1 VKADK
6 TLVLGGGGLAGLGWF
21 AGLIF
26 GLKEGGVDLRDAE
39 RMIGTSAG
47 SATAAQLRSPQS
59 IETLYARQTDPE
71 LIADEP
77 PPSSAQL
84 AALMATYPK
93 LMALTDNQKRLQAIR
108 SLART
113 TATAASEMRRTMIER
128 RLSGADWSDAA
139 LTVTA
144 VDLETCDVVTFHA
157 GSSVGLVD
165 AVAASCAVP
174 GIWPVVEIAGRSY
187 MDGGVYSVDNAH
199 LAAGSARVIILSPL
213 GSVTPMPP
221 GFRLADQ
228 VAALE
233 AGGAKVLVVEP
244 DADCRTA
251 MGSNPFDPLIRMP
264 TSLAARKQGNT
275 LAGSVG
281 AFWA

>member
-1 VKADK
+1 VKTDK

-26 GLKEGGVDLRDAE
+26 GLNEVGVDLRDAD

-47 SATAAQLRSPQS
+47 SATAAQLRSAQS
-59 IETLYARQTDPE
+59 IGTLYARQTEPG

-77 PPSSAQL
+77 PPSGTQL
-84 AALMATYPK
+84 AALMAAYPK
-93 LMALTDNQKRLQAIR
+93 LMALTDNGKRLQALG

-113 TATAASEMRRTMIER
+113 TATVAPEIRRTMIER
-128 RLSGADWSDAA
+128 RLSGAEWSDAA

-144 VDLETCDVVTFHA
+144 VDLETCDLVTFHA
-157 GSSVGLVD
+157 GSGVGLVD

-199 LAAGSARVIILSPL
+199 LAAGSARVIIMSPL
-213 GSVTPMPP
+213 GGVTPMSP

-233 AGGAKVLVVEP
+233 AAGSSVLVVEP
-244 DADCRTA
+244 DADARAA
-251 MGSNPFDPLIRMP
+251 MGSNPFDPAIRAP
-264 TSLAARKQGNT
+264 TALAARKQGNR

-281 AFWA
+281 AFWG